1 MMFTYFTGKQCVW
14 LDYKRSMG
22 FSMNWS
28 DNLVLHTLSTKGGGE
43 VVTISSL
50 LVTQRPCQHHLTTD
64 QSDQYSQTQQGLH
77 VKGYECQLV
86 HSLIHPYGLLRAWTI
101 WTIPKMTGGHEFVHS
116 LLYIDGMIYQK
127 V

>member
-77 VKGYECQLV
+77 VKGHGCQLV

-101 WTIPKMTGGHEFVHS
+101 
-116 LLYIDGMIYQK
+116 
-127 V
+127 